1 MVFSINKQK
10 LPLWLSNL
18 EHTSVLIQMSTPSS
32 QAHMWKCESLGSL
45 EIGNE
50 IYGNSMA
57 YRIFPEMGRL
67 TY

>member
-32 QAHMWKCESLGSL
+32 QAHMWKCEPLGSL
-45 EIGNE
+45 EN
-50 IYGNSMA
+50 
-57 YRIFPEMGRL
+57 RQ
-67 TY
+67 